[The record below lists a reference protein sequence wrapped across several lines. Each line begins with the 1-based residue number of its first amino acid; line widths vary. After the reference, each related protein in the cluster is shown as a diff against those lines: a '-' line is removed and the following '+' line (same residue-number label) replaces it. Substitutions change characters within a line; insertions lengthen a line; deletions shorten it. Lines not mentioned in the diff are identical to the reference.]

1 MRALYFTHI
10 YPHLIGAISIWGT
23 DKHKADYIQPLIRTQ
38 KKIVRLIVN
47 KPPRT
52 HTKPL
57 MNQLKILSIPYL
69 YIYRVS
75 IETHPYIH
83 PTKQLN
89 RPAHDHNY
97 LSIAHIHDYPTRYA
111 RQKHQY
117 IPNRSCKKNRPPAH
131 NIEHLN
137 AKYARVWNAI
147 PEHIRDTR
155 SLKTF
160 KALLKDYLLEK
171 QNNAV

>member
-1 MRALYFTHI
+1 M
-10 YPHLIGAISIWGT
+10 
-23 DKHKADYIQPLIRTQ
+23 
-38 KKIVRLIVN
+38 
-47 KPPRT
+47 
-52 HTKPL
+52 
-57 MNQLKILSIPYL
+57 
-69 YIYRVS
+69 S
-75 IETHPYIH
+75 IETQRHIH
-83 PTKQLN
+83 PT
-89 RPAHDHNY
+89 HDHNY

-117 IPNRSCKKNRPPAH
+117 IPNRSYKKNSPPAH
-131 NIEHLN
+131 SIEHLN
-137 AKYARVWNAI
+137 AKYAHVWNSI

>member
-1 MRALYFTHI
+1 M
-10 YPHLIGAISIWGT
+10 
-23 DKHKADYIQPLIRTQ
+23 
-38 KKIVRLIVN
+38 N

-52 HTKPL
+52 RTKPL

-69 YIYRVS
+69 FLYRVS
-75 IETHPYIH
+75 IETHPHIH

-89 RPAHDHNY
+89 RPAHNHNY

-131 NIEHLN
+131 SIEHLG
-137 AKYARVWNAI
+137 AKYARVWNSI

>member
-23 DKHKADYIQPLIRTQ
+23 DKQKADYIQPLIRTQ

-69 YIYRVS
+69 YIYRVG
-75 IETHPYIH
+75 
-83 PTKQLN
+83 
-89 RPAHDHNY
+89 RM
-97 LSIAHIHDYPTRYA
+97 
-111 RQKHQY
+111 
-117 IPNRSCKKNRPPAH
+117 
-131 NIEHLN
+131 
-137 AKYARVWNAI
+137 
-147 PEHIRDTR
+147 
-155 SLKTF
+155 
-160 KALLKDYLLEK
+160 LLRGYCLVGCHGLL
-171 QNNAV
+171 